1 MERRSVALSALL
13 AGALGAALGL
23 REVGALLAELEAR
36 AAAFGR
42 GPIPHAIDW
51 ISQTASARRL
61 LGALDGLLVLAVWL
75 LAGLLAWRLLRLLN
89 PSGTLLAPGV
99 VPRGDL
105 RERLSVPLV
114 PSLVRRTL
122 TAALLTAY
130 LLGGVRALLQGDAPM
145 RPTVASWGLSALAL
159 LWPDHP
165 VAGLAI
171 AFLLG
176 GALLWLLWGRY
187 LPEQSR
193 SEAGGGAVTPGQEL
207 GSRRREIVARGL
219 LARGLL
225 MGAAA
230 FPVLLPLTLWGRVVI
245 GDVLDG
251 VGVAGYQPWNAC
263 FWGLGLGLPAAFCAL
278 GCIGHV
284 LAGGGG
290 RRLPEQSQWEAG
302 GGTGRRLAG
311 FAFVFLLLLG
321 GGEAYLYDAVAE
333 GRYDYGRELIALV
346 GGSPQPSA
354 ERAYLIFTPTP
365 APLPGFISSLTI
377 EGIDAAPNSTE
388 RTWAY
393 LRRRRFQSVAAGEA
407 SVHLHDCASLRWDS
421 TESLRVDLA
430 TLEMNPR
437 PIFATLLVEK
447 LSTCAPSPENLELL
461 RQAADAARFHQSPFW
476 METLGLL
483 HHRFGDRAKAVSC
496 LGSAGLSARQ
506 IARAVGT
513 EAALTTGLI
522 RGRILVNGHP
532 GAGLTVGVLPADHW
546 QTLVGRPRPFE
557 LRWVAAATA
566 ADARGNFRLGSLGE
580 GDFFLIV
587 MGDRRQLPLRRH
599 PSSAEGNPGLLHL
612 DSIHP
617 ARELGTLR
625 IRTSP
630 VPSGP
635 PRSSETQTT

>member
-13 AGALGAALGL
+13 ACALGAALGL

-36 AAAFGR
+36 VAAFGR

-51 ISQTASARRL
+51 ISQTASAGRL
-61 LGALDGLLVLAVWL
+61 LGALDGPLVLAVWL

-89 PSGTLLAPGV
+89 PKGTLLAPGV
-99 VPRGDL
+99 VPSGGL
-105 RERLSVPLV
+105 RERLSVPLE
-114 PSLVRRTL
+114 PSLVRRSL
-122 TAALLTAY
+122 MAGLLTAY
-130 LLGGVRALLQGDAPM
+130 LLGGVRTLLQGDAPT
-145 RPTVASWGLSALAL
+145 RPPAASWGLSALAL

-165 VAGLAI
+165 VAGLAV

-176 GALLWLLWGRY
+176 GALLWPLWGRY
-187 LPEQSR
+187 LPDPSR
-193 SEAGGGAVTPGQEL
+193 WEPEDGAATPRQEPF
-207 GSRRREIVARGL
+207 SRRRETIAQ
-219 LARGLL
+219 GLL
-225 MGAAA
+225 MGAAS

-251 VGVAGYQPWNAC
+251 VGIAGYQAWYAC

-278 GCIGHV
+278 GCLGHV
-284 LAGGGG
+284 LAGGS
-290 RRLPEQSQWEAG
+290 RHDLPEQSRWEAG
-302 GGTGRRLAG
+302 SGAGRRLAG
-311 FAFVFLLLLG
+311 FAFAFLLLLG
-321 GGEAYLYDAVAE
+321 GGEAYLYGAVAE
-333 GRYDYGRELIALV
+333 GRYDYGRELIALI
-346 GGSPQPSA
+346 GGSRQPST

-365 APLPGFISSLTI
+365 SPLPGFISSLTI
-377 EGIDAAPNSTE
+377 QGIDAAPDSPA

-393 LRRRRFQSVAAGEA
+393 LRRRQFQSVVAGDA

-430 TLEMNPR
+430 TLEKNPR
-437 PIFATLLVEK
+437 PVFATLLVEK
-447 LSTCAPSPENLELL
+447 LSTCAPTPENRELL

-483 HHRFGDRAKAVSC
+483 HHRFGDRAKAVWC

-506 IARAVGT
+506 IARAIGT
-513 EAALTTGLI
+513 EPALTTGLI
-522 RGRILVNGHP
+522 RGRIRVNGHP
-532 GAGLTVGVLPADHW
+532 GAGLRVGVLPADHW

-566 ADARGNFRLGSLGE
+566 ADAQGSFRLGSLGE
-580 GDFFLIV
+580 GDYFLIV

-612 DSIHP
+612 DRTHP
-617 ARELGTLR
+617 ARDLGTLR

-630 VPSGP
+630 DQPGP

>member
-42 GPIPHAIDW
+42 GPIPHVIDW

-61 LGALDGLLVLAVWL
+61 LGALDGPLVLAVWL

-99 VPRGDL
+99 VPSGGL
-105 RERLSVPLV
+105 RERLSVPLER
-114 PSLVRRTL
+114 PLVGRGFV
-122 TAALLTAY
+122 AALLTAY
-130 LLGGVRALLQGDAPM
+130 LLGGVRALLQGDAPT
-145 RPTVASWGLSALAL
+145 RPPAASWGLSALAL
-159 LWPDHP
+159 LWPDRP
-165 VAGLAI
+165 LAGLAI

-176 GALLWLLWGRY
+176 GALLWLLWG
-187 LPEQSR
+187 EW
-193 SEAGGGAVTPGQEL
+193 GAVTPRQEP
-207 GSRRREIVARGL
+207 GSRRRETVARGL
-219 LARGLL
+219 LI
-225 MGAAA
+225 GAAA
-230 FPVLLPLTLWGRVVI
+230 FPVLLPLTLWGRMVI

-251 VGVAGYQPWNAC
+251 VGVAGYQPWSAC
-263 FWGLGLGLPAAFCAL
+263 FWGLGLGLPAAFCSL
-278 GCIGHV
+278 GCLGHV
-284 LAGGGG
+284 LAGGWG
-290 RRLPEQSQWEAG
+290 RYLPEQSRWEAAG
-302 GGTGRRLAG
+302 GAGRRLAG
-311 FAFVFLLLLG
+311 FALAFVLLLG
-321 GGEAYLYDAVAE
+321 GGEAYLYGAVAE

-346 GGSPQPSA
+346 GGSRQPSA

-365 APLPGFISSLTI
+365 APLPGFVSSLTI
-377 EGIDAAPNSTE
+377 EGIDAAPNSAA

-393 LRRRRFQSVAAGEA
+393 LRRRRFQSVTAGEA

-421 TESLRVDLA
+421 TESLQVDLA
-430 TLEMNPR
+430 TLEQNPR
-437 PIFATLLVEK
+437 PIFGTLLVEK
-447 LSTCAPSPENLELL
+447 LSTCAPSPENRELL

-483 HHRFGDRAKAVSC
+483 HQRFGDRAKAGWF
-496 LGSAGLSARQ
+496 LGRAGLSARQ
-506 IARAVGT
+506 IARAIGT
-513 EAALTTGLI
+513 DRALTTGLL

-566 ADARGNFRLGSLGE
+566 ADAQGNFRLGSLGE

-599 PSSAEGNPGLLHL
+599 PSRAEGNPGLLHL
-612 DSIHP
+612 DRTHP
-617 ARELGTLR
+617 ARDLGTLR

-630 VPSGP
+630 APPGP
-635 PRSSETQTT
+635 PGSSETQTT